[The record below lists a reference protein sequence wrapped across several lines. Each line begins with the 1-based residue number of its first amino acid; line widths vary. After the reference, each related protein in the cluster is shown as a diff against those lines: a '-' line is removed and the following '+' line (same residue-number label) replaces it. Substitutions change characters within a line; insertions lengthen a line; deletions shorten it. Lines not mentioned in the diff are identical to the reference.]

1 MAGVDRVHV
10 VRRCALGLVAL
21 GCLLGLA
28 RVAAA
33 ERWVF
38 ERLEQA
44 GGAAGQQAGAIEW
57 VRVEQDDQ
65 WQYLKVDLRF
75 RAAPL
80 GGFAD
85 GFWLQLGRA
94 GGSVSGNG
102 RAAVLVYADFE
113 RNRVALYRGSADPLN
128 FDAGRSADFLARVD
142 GQILVRELQP
152 EVHAVRVF
160 IPLDRLPP
168 LAVEYLASP
177 LSLEG
182 SAELAM
188 NLTLDSSLRYDGRG
202 HLLGYRYTQS
212 STLHVPELVVTRLPS
227 LEDAPDVR
235 GQVAQEAWWIPVFLF
250 GMGGLIWLQQ
260 QPRYMQK
267 IEADRGELPPE
278 VDALSVEPRA
288 SALRAQPPRAEVE
301 ESTSAV

>member
-1 MAGVDRVHV
+1 MSGVNRVHV
-10 VRRCALGLVAL
+10 VRSCTLGLLAL

-28 RVAAA
+28 RVAVA

-38 ERLEQA
+38 EQE

-57 VRVEQDDQ
+57 LRVEQDDH

-85 GFWLQLGRA
+85 GFWLRLGRA
-94 GGSVSGNG
+94 GESVAGDALG
-102 RAAVLVYADFE
+102 AVLVYADFE
-113 RNRVALYRGSADPLN
+113 RNRVALYRDAANPLD
-128 FDAGRSADFLARVD
+128 FGPSRSADFLARVD
-142 GQILVRELQP
+142 GQIVVRELHP

-168 LAVEYLASP
+168 AAVEPLAGA

-182 SAELAM
+182 PAELAL
-188 NLTLDSSLRYDGRG
+188 NLTLDSSFRYDGRG
-202 HLLGYRYTQS
+202 HLVGYRHTQS
-212 STLHVPELVVTRLPS
+212 STLHYPDVTVTRLPS
-227 LEDAPDVR
+227 SEDAPDVR

-260 QPRYMQK
+260 QPRYMRN
-267 IEADRGELPPE
+267 IEADRGGEALAE
-278 VDALSVEPRA
+278 VDALSADRPA
-288 SALRAQPPRAEVE
+288 ALRDQPPRAEAE